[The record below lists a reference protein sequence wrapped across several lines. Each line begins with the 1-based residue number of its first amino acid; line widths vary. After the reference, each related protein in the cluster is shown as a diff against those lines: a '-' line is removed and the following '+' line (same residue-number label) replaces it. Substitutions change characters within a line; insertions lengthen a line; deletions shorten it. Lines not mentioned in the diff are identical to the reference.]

1 MGIKYFDHVVVKS
14 KPKWLDEIKLTSNYC
29 TKPFCLKIS
38 NMAAPIL
45 AGDST
50 TVTPASLRVLI
61 LSWAVPLPPDTIAAQ
76 ANQGCTIN
84 IKWIS
89 TWSRESQYKSWK
101 CFIVITKGI
110 YSKAYLELDLVSYYN
125 IKTCARF

>member
-1 MGIKYFDHVVVKS
+1 
-14 KPKWLDEIKLTSNYC
+14 
-29 TKPFCLKIS
+29 
-38 NMAAPIL
+38 MAAPIL

-84 IKWIS
+84 IIEKLEQN
-89 TWSRESQYKSWK
+89 ES
-101 CFIVITKGI
+101 IHDLGRANTKAENALLLSQKEYTVKLI
-110 YSKAYLELDLVSYYN
+110 
-125 IKTCARF
+125 